1 MANRKHH
8 IHPATTEPD
17 KLQDDRCLSMSAAAA
32 TSGGLPPYMARG
44 LALPF
49 EMAYDSK
56 GCFNRVFDEQM
67 PDSLQ
72 TRGYKSALHHSE

>member
-8 IHPATTEPD
+8 IRLATSEPD
-17 KLQDDRCLSMSAAAA
+17 KLEEWQQISMSAAAA
-32 TSGGLPPYMARG
+32 TSGGQAPYYARG

-49 EMAYDSK
+49 AMAYDTK
-56 GCFNRVFDEQM
+56 GCYNRVFDEQM

-72 TRGYKSALHHSE
+72 TRRVQEGSSSL